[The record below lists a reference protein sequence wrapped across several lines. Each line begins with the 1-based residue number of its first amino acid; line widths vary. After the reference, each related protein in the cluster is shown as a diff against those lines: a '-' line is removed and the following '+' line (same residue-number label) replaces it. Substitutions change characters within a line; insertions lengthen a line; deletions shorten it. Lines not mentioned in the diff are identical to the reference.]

1 MNCLVNFDNE
11 RDLNLL
17 NRLGKEL
24 NVGRATGLG
33 SGSGYSV
40 SSNRYWVTFHFRI
53 HLLFFTK
60 VELIAILASSII
72 LLKGTLIDQS
82 KQLINQIGGKPKEV

>member
-1 MNCLVNFDNE
+1 M
-11 RDLNLL
+11 
-17 NRLGKEL
+17 GK
-24 NVGRATGLG
+24 ATGLG
-33 SGSGYSV
+33 GGSGYSV
-40 SSNRYWVTFHFRI
+40 SSNRYCVTFHCSV

-60 VELIAILASSII
+60 VELIAILASSFI